1 MSKINHG
8 KKFKSGRGTKRIQ
21 SIATNLAER
30 SPCHSKH
37 GALITNGNNKILA
50 HGFNTNV
57 RSKFLDRHDCCMH
70 AEMSAVNNFINC
82 RVRTN
87 PKRYCF

>member
-1 MSKINHG
+1 MSMNNT
-8 KKFKSGRGTKRIQ
+8 KKFKSGQGTKRIQ
-21 SIATNLAER
+21 SIATNLAEK
-30 SPCHSKH
+30 SPCNSKH

-50 HGFNTNV
+50 YGFNTNA
-57 RSKFLDRHDCCMH
+57 RSKFLDMHDCCMH

-82 RVRTN
+82 RVRVN

>member
-1 MSKINHG
+1 MNNT
-8 KKFKSGRGTKRIQ
+8 KKFKSGQGTKRIQ
-21 SIATNLAER
+21 SIATNLAEK
-30 SPCHSKH
+30 SPCNSKH

-50 HGFNTNV
+50 YGFNTNA
-57 RSKFLDRHDCCMH
+57 RSKFLDMHDCCMH

-82 RVRTN
+82 RVRVN